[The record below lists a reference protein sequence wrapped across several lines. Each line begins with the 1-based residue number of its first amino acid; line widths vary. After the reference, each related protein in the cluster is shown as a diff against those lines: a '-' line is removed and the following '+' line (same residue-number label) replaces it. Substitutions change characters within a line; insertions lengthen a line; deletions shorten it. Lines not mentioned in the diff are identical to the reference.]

1 MSNTSEKRNRLLV
14 FDVGTQSIRG
24 AVIDPEGNFRKLIKT
39 PIDPYVS
46 PQPGWAEQDPAYYW
60 RNLVITAQKLLGSN
74 EIKLDHIAGMSLTC
88 QRTTMVNLDKNG
100 KPLRPAILW
109 LDQRKAEDSH
119 RISRWIRWGLKTIG
133 RFELIE
139 KAVRE
144 SKSNW
149 IQDHEPEIWD
159 KTDKFLF
166 LSGFLTHRLTGEY
179 RDSCGNM
186 VGYLPF
192 NFKRQTWCNPRN
204 MRWKLFPME
213 RYLLPQLVK
222 PGTILGHVT
231 SGASR
236 ETGIPEG
243 LPVIAAGTDKAC
255 EVLGAACLSP
265 DVACIS
271 YGTTATINTANGKYV
286 QIRPFAPAYPSA
298 VPDAYNTE
306 VMVYRGF
313 WLVSWFKEQFGGRE
327 MELAGKRNVAPE
339 ALFDELI
346 ENIPPGSMGLT
357 LQPYWSPGMNT
368 DADAKGAIIGFGD
381 VHTRAHIYR
390 SILEGLGY
398 ALKDGMLALEKKNRV
413 KIECLRVSGGGSQSN
428 MAMQITADIFNR
440 PVQRPHTYETTALGA
455 AVDAAVGLGFYSDFP
470 TAVRNMTR
478 ITDVF
483 EPIPE
488 NRDLYEELFER
499 VYLKMYKR
507 LRPIYN
513 EIRAITGYPAS

>member
-1 MSNTSEKRNRLLV
+1 MTRFSENRDRLLV
-14 FDVGTQSIRG
+14 FDVGTQSVRA
-24 AVIDPEGNFRKLIKT
+24 AVIDLAGNICKLIKT
-39 PIDPYVS
+39 PIDPYFS
-46 PQPGWAEQDPAYYW
+46 SQPGWAEQEPDYYW
-60 RNLVITAQKLLGSN
+60 KSLAETAKILLNSDGVRV
-74 EIKLDHIAGMSLTC
+74 ERIAGVSLTC
-88 QRTTMVNLDKNG
+88 QRTTMVNLDRNG

-109 LDQRKAEDSH
+109 LDQRKAVIGN
-119 RISRWIRWGLKTIG
+119 RIPTLIHWGLKTIG
-133 RFELIE
+133 QHILVE

-149 IQDHEPEIWD
+149 LQDHEPEIWE

-192 NFKRQTWCNPRN
+192 NFKRQTWSKPRD
-204 MRWKLFPME
+204 MRWMLFQMDPSV
-213 RYLLPQLVK
+213 LPRLVK
-222 PGTILGHVT
+222 PGEILGHV
-231 SGASR
+231 SPAAAR
-236 ETGIPEG
+236 ETGIPKG

-265 DVACIS
+265 DVACLS
-271 YGTTATINTANGKYV
+271 YGTTATINTANEKYV

-313 WLVSWFKEQFGGRE
+313 WLVSWFKEQFGLRE
-327 MELAGKRNVAPE
+327 MQMAGKRNMPPE

-398 ALKDGMLALEKKNRV
+398 ALKDGLLALQKKNRV
-413 KIECLRVSGGGSQSN
+413 KVNCLRVSGGGSQSDA
-428 MAMQITADIFNR
+428 AMQITADIFNL
-440 PVQRPHTYETTALGA
+440 PAQRPHTFETSALGA
-455 AVDAAVGLGFYSDFP
+455 AIDAAVGLKLHANFP
-470 TAVRNMTR
+470 AAVREMTR

-488 NRDLYEELFER
+488 NRDLYNALFER
-499 VYLKMYKR
+499 VYLKMYRQLK
-507 LRPIYN
+507 PIYN
-513 EIRAITGYPAS
+513 EIRDITGYPAL

>member
-1 MSNTSEKRNRLLV
+1 MSITSENGDHLLV

-24 AVIDPEGNFRKLIKT
+24 AVTDSEGNFCKLIKT

-60 RNLVITAQKLLGSN
+60 RNLAITAQKLLSSD
-74 EIKLDHIAGMSLTC
+74 EIQMDRIAGMSLTC
-88 QRTTMVNLDKNG
+88 QRTTMVNLDRNG

-109 LDQRKAEDSH
+109 LDQRKAENSH
-119 RISRWIRWGLKTIG
+119 RISHWVRWGLKTIG
-133 RFELIE
+133 QFDLVE

-192 NFKRQTWCNPRN
+192 NFKHQTWSNPRD
-204 MRWKLFPME
+204 MRWKFFPME
-213 RYLLPQLVK
+213 PSVLPQLVK
-222 PGTILGHVT
+222 PGTVLGHVT
-231 SGASR
+231 SAASR

-265 DVACIS
+265 DVACLS
-271 YGTTATINTANGKYV
+271 YGTTATINTANRKYV

-313 WLVSWFKEQFGGRE
+313 WLVSWFKEQFGRRE
-327 MELAGKRNVAPE
+327 MEMAGKRNVAPE

-346 ENIPPGSMGLT
+346 QNIPPGSMGLT

-398 ALKDGMLALEKKNRV
+398 ALKDGMLALEKRNRV
-413 KIECLRVSGGGSQSN
+413 KIACLRVSGGGSQSD
-428 MAMQITADIFNR
+428 AAIQITADIFNR
-440 PVQRPHTYETTALGA
+440 PAQRPHTYETSALGA
-455 AVDAAVGLGFYSDFP
+455 AIDAAVGLKFYPDFP
-470 TAVRNMTR
+470 TAVQNMTR

-483 EPIPE
+483 EPIPK
-488 NRDLYEELFER
+488 NRDLYAELFER
-499 VYLKMYKR
+499 VYRKMYGR

-513 EIRAITGYPAS
+513 EIRAITGYPAL

>member
-1 MSNTSEKRNRLLV
+1 MTRFSENRDRLLV
-14 FDVGTQSIRG
+14 FDVGTQSVRA
-24 AVIDPEGNFRKLIKT
+24 AVIDLAGNICKLIKT
-39 PIDPYVS
+39 PIDPYFS
-46 PQPGWAEQDPAYYW
+46 SQPGWAEQEPDYYW
-60 RNLVITAQKLLGSN
+60 KSLAETAKILLNSDGVRV
-74 EIKLDHIAGMSLTC
+74 ERIAGVSLTC
-88 QRTTMVNLDKNG
+88 QRTTMVNLDRNG

-109 LDQRKAEDSH
+109 LDQRKAVIGN
-119 RISRWIRWGLKTIG
+119 RIPTLIHWGLKTIG
-133 RFELIE
+133 QHILVE

-149 IQDHEPEIWD
+149 LQDHEPEIWE

-192 NFKRQTWCNPRN
+192 NFKRQTWSKPRD
-204 MRWKLFPME
+204 MRWKLFQMDPSV
-213 RYLLPQLVK
+213 LPRLVK
-222 PGTILGHVT
+222 PGEMLGHV
-231 SGASR
+231 SPAAAR
-236 ETGIPEG
+236 ETGIPKG

-265 DVACIS
+265 DVACLS
-271 YGTTATINTANGKYV
+271 YGTTATINTANEKYV

-298 VPDAYNTE
+298 VPDTYNTE

-313 WLVSWFKEQFGGRE
+313 WLVSWFKEQFGLRE
-327 MELAGKRNVAPE
+327 MQMAGKRNMPPE

-398 ALKDGMLALEKKNRV
+398 ALKDGLLALQKKNRV
-413 KIECLRVSGGGSQSN
+413 KVNCLRVSGGGSQSDA
-428 MAMQITADIFNR
+428 AMQITADIFNL
-440 PVQRPHTYETTALGA
+440 PAQRPHTFETSALGA
-455 AVDAAVGLGFYSDFP
+455 AIDAAVGLKLHANFP
-470 TAVRNMTR
+470 AAVREMTR

-488 NRDLYEELFER
+488 NRDLYNALFER
-499 VYLKMYKR
+499 VYLKMYRQLK
-507 LRPIYN
+507 PIYN
-513 EIRAITGYPAS
+513 EIRDITGYPAL